1 MCTFLIVNDITIR
14 SLYMKLQLSALL
26 CTMLL
31 VSQAQSMDNPRGAN
45 AGQSFDETTFWINQV
60 EGHQSSVGELIRTTY
75 FELEILAAQDNAA
88 QLQNTL
94 GDLTTRQDTLVKQIQ
109 ATQKSLEGSSL
120 DADAKQQLIT
130 GCYEY
135 LQTVKGN
142 SQALDA
148 IKGRIADLK
157 NQKQKPAPV
166 VKPAAKPA
174 PVVKPVAP
182 AKEAE
187 AATPPTASEL
197 DKLAK
202 PDIKWD
208 AEAIEE
214 EATETLK
221 AAQVKADAEFAKQ
234 VQADEKAAARR
245 PEAKNAGKVK
255 EDETTKTESNKKT
268 QAAIAKKALEQA
280 EADKKAQEAA
290 EAKKAQA
297 KTDDAKKLEAKA
309 IAAERDRKAKEEAAT
324 IAELKKAQDAAVK
337 AKEEKAK
344 QAEDKKAQPA
354 VKEAPKAEAEPIA
367 PEVRIASGK
376 ARLAQQ
382 EKHNGLNPNAAL
394 EAFLKNAKAAKN
406 EEEKT
411 KKN

>member
-1 MCTFLIVNDITIR
+1 
-14 SLYMKLQLSALL
+14 MKLQLSALL

-45 AGQSFDETTFWINQV
+45 AGQNFEETTFWIDQV
-60 EGHQSSVGELIRTTY
+60 DAHQSSVGELIRTTY

-109 ATQKSLEGSSL
+109 ATQKSLEASSL

-130 GCYEY
+130 GCYEH

-142 SQALDA
+142 SQALDV

-157 NQKQKPAPV
+157 KSGPKTAPV
-166 VKPAAKPA
+166 TPVVPVKPAAKPA

-182 AKEAE
+182 ATEAQP
-187 AATPPTASEL
+187 ATPPTASEL
-197 DKLAK
+197 DKSAK

-208 AEAIEE
+208 AEAIEK

-234 VQADEKAAARR
+234 VEADEKAAARK
-245 PEAKNAGKVK
+245 PEAKKAGKAK
-255 EDETTKTESNKKT
+255 EDEAVTKAESNKKT

-309 IAAERDRKAKEEAAT
+309 IAAERERKAKEEAAA
-324 IAELKKAQDAAVK
+324 IAELKKAKDAAVK

-344 QAEDKKAQPA
+344 QAEDTKKAEPA

-367 PEVRIASGK
+367 PEVRIASAK
-376 ARLAQQ
+376 ARIDELK
-382 EKHNGLNPNAAL
+382 KHNGLNPDAAI
-394 EAFLKNAKAAKN
+394 EAFLKNAKAAKS
-406 EEEKT
+406 EKETT

>member
-1 MCTFLIVNDITIR
+1 
-14 SLYMKLQLSALL
+14 MKLQLSALL

-45 AGQSFDETTFWINQV
+45 DQNFEERTFWINEV
-60 EGHQSSVGELIRTTY
+60 EGYEKSAEALTAFTFDVVDSLVE
-75 FELEILAAQDNAA
+75 QDNAA
-88 QLQNTL
+88 QLQDTL
-94 GDLTTRQDTLVKQIQ
+94 ASVTTQQDTLVKQIQ
-109 ATQKSLEGSSL
+109 ATQKSLETSAL
-120 DADAKQQLIT
+120 DTDTKQMLIAR
-130 GCYEY
+130 CYES
-135 LQTVKGN
+135 LKIVKGN
-142 SQALDA
+142 PQSQALDV
-148 IKGRIADLK
+148 IKGRIAALK
-157 NQKQKPAPV
+157 NKNGQKPAPVIKPTLKPAPATKPAPV
-166 VKPAAKPA
+166 VKTPPLAFA
-174 PVVKPVAP
+174 VN
-182 AKEAE
+182 EAQ

-214 EATETLK
+214 EAMETLK

-234 VQADEKAAARR
+234 VEADEKAAAKK
-245 PEAKNAGKVK
+245 PEAKKAGKAK
-255 EDETTKTESNKKT
+255 EDEAVTKAESNKKT

-394 EAFLKNAKAAKN
+394 EAILKNAKAAKN